1 MPMAVRSPIEVVQI
15 MARQRARAGQSPLL
29 SLHTL
34 EARTGGRISHLPISP
49 ELEHAWVALTGE
61 PFRPHQSLAFSSLRR
76 GEPFALV
83 GGDMAA
89 RQTLYLLLH
98 EMLRGE
104 LHTRV
109 LLLVPNNA
117 SAGQYQ
123 AELEQL
129 NAAIKIP
136 LSVASIST
144 DKRARQAVSAR
155 VLLVP
160 PDALHQRLLR
170 CHDRAWQPFWSNLR
184 LIVLMDVDHY
194 RGVAIGHLAGLLLR
208 SGRLVNP
215 TAPLFLAATLAEA
228 IGADAVLAEISG
240 QPWRIITVDDV
251 PHPATSFAIWYAGA
265 ERLRETVALAQAY
278 QREQYRVHICATPLE
293 IPLLSRLLGPE
304 PDYITL
310 GTTPRPAQVQI
321 FAGYPG
327 AHAIVRQALVSHA
340 LLTLLILGNS
350 PAERTLARLTG
361 PAGGASPLLNDPP
374 SIWALPAANAYVAAQ
389 HLLCAA
395 SELPLTATEVLSWQ
409 ATELVAR
416 LERQQQLVCLPGGE
430 TVWQPLVGSYD
441 PYTGFGMRAAGIPIT
456 YIQNEQ
462 SQQIDVFDPSAFDRW
477 GFSDAALPP
486 LSGGYRVASR
496 DEENGVLVLKPESDS
511 RRTFPLRR
519 CTVTVRDERKQRM
532 VYNRILGWGRVL
544 IEEEIYGY
552 REVQA
557 NKAPAEWVLSTPS
570 GIHWAAPALWIDV
583 PVNLKT
589 EGQLVGWS
597 LVAAL
602 PLRVLCDTLDLVP
615 AYDPELR
622 RIYFIDTQPGGNGLA
637 AWLYEQLETI
647 LPLAYDVA
655 LDSRNDVLW
664 EPLARVD
671 MDWML
676 TLLGGEMVLPEAL
689 APAKST
695 IPVPAIG
702 AETWAA
708 EAEPG
713 TYSPLAAWPE
723 PLDDA
728 SDELPAYDEL
738 ASIQPTSPRVSA
750 VTGRSV
756 PPASE
761 PRSSS
766 VDDHRLQA
774 RAAQSGSNMGS
785 KKRVARSKGRN
796 SDPRATVPAPQAPA
810 PALEPPTEV
819 TPDASAMIA
828 RMRRMRQQHESRS
841 QPVPGA
847 PAHRASD
854 RMRFPVEPR
863 FKAGDQI
870 FCLPYGYGDVQE
882 SRIEEN
888 TEVLKVEFPDYGV
901 LTIDSSVSQ
910 VRLIAPTNQ
919 EDVL

>member
-1 MPMAVRSPIEVVQI
+1 MADHSPIEVVQI
-15 MARQRARAGQSPLL
+15 MAHQRARAGQSPLL
-29 SLHTL
+29 GLRTL
-34 EARTGGRISHLPISP
+34 EARTGGRISHLPISQG
-49 ELEHAWVALTGE
+49 LEHAWVALTGE

-83 GGDMAA
+83 GGDTAA

-98 EMLRGE
+98 ETLRGE
-104 LHTRV
+104 LHARV
-109 LLLVPNNA
+109 LLLTPDDA
-117 SAGQYQ
+117 TARQYQ

-129 NAAIKIP
+129 NTAIKIP

-144 DKRARQAVSAR
+144 DKLTRQAASAR
-155 VLLVP
+155 VLLAT

-194 RGVAIGHLAGLLLR
+194 RGVAIEHLAGLLLR

-240 QPWRIITVDDV
+240 QPWRIISVDDV
-251 PHPATSFAIWYAGA
+251 PHPATSFAVWHAGA
-265 ERLRETVALAQAY
+265 ERLRETVALAQAC
-278 QREQYRVHICATPLE
+278 QREHYSVHICATPLE

-304 PDYITL
+304 PDHITL
-310 GTTPRPAQVQI
+310 GITPRPAQVQI

-350 PAERTLARLTG
+350 PAERTLTRLTG
-361 PAGGASPLLNDPP
+361 HAHGASPLLDDPP
-374 SIWALPAANAYVAAQ
+374 STWALPAANAYVAAQ

-395 SELPLTATEVLSWQ
+395 SEMPLTATEVLSWQ

-430 TVWQPLVGSYD
+430 SIWQPLVGSYN

-456 YIQNEQ
+456 YVQDEQ
-462 SQQIDVFDPSAFDRW
+462 GQQIDMFDPSAFDRW
-477 GFSDAALPP
+477 GFLDAALPP
-486 LSGGYRVASR
+486 LSGGYRVVNR
-496 DEENGVLVLKPESDS
+496 DEENGVLVLKPERDP

-532 VYNRILGWGRVL
+532 VYNRMLGWGRVL

-557 NKAPAEWVLSTPS
+557 NNAPDEWVLSTPF
-570 GIHWAAPALWIDV
+570 GIHWSAPALWIDV
-583 PVNLKT
+583 PVSLKT
-589 EGQLVGWS
+589 DGQLVGWS
-597 LVAAL
+597 LIAAL

-637 AWLYEQLETI
+637 AWLYAQLEAI

-655 LDSRNDVLW
+655 LDSRNDLLW

-689 APAKST
+689 VPAKPT
-695 IPVPAIG
+695 IPVPAMG

-728 SDELPAYDEL
+728 PDELPAYDEPSPIKPTSARESL
-738 ASIQPTSPRVSA
+738 ASGQSI
-750 VTGRSV
+750 
-756 PPASE
+756 PPATE

-766 VDDHRLQA
+766 GDDHRPRA
-774 RAAQSGSNMGS
+774 RAAKSGSSTGG
-785 KKRVARSKGRN
+785 KKREARSKGRN
-796 SDPRATVPAPQAPA
+796 NGPRAAATASQMPA
-810 PALEPPTEV
+810 PALEPPAEV

-828 RMRRMRQQHESRS
+828 RMRRMRQQQESQS
-841 QPVPGA
+841 QPVPSVS
-847 PAHRASD
+847 AHPASD
-854 RMRFPVEPR
+854 STRFSVEPR

-882 SRIEEN
+882 SRIAEN
-888 TEVLKVEFPDYGV
+888 REVLKVEFPDYGV
-901 LTIDSSVSQ
+901 LTIDPSVSQ